1 MDANAL
7 PKGHIIGWT
16 PPPAATKPGAAPG
29 SGAGSTALSKNAKK
43 RQKQREK
50 KAEAIKDN
58 WEDDDDDEEP
68 VKNQTNASAGAP
80 AAIAKTAAAG
90 DSAKS
95 STGTHTPEK
104 PNWAAAPATSK
115 DEGGADGLANKLEKL
130 EVR

>member
-16 PPPAATKPGAAPG
+16 PPPAAHGP
-29 SGAGSTALSKNAKK
+29 GAGSATLSKNAKK

-50 KAEAIKDN
+50 KAEAVKDN
-58 WEDDDDDEEP
+58 WDDDDEP
-68 VKNQTNASAGAP
+68 LKSPDTSPGP
-80 AAIAKTAAAG
+80 LAAVAKTDVAS

-104 PNWAAAPATSK
+104 PNWAAAPTTSQ
-115 DEGGADGLANKLEKL
+115 DEEGLANKLEKL
-130 EVR
+130 VVR